1 MSQHTKSLET
11 SSAPARTAWKKPS
24 RLVVISVIVVILIC
38 STLFLLH
45 RSYEYSVNLSQS
57 LPETFFI
64 IEKQKPSHLNR
75 GDYIGFAWRGGWGY
89 PKQMTFVKQV
99 AGLEGD
105 RVYIHSRFLYVNG
118 ELIGYVKPKSQG
130 GIPLHPLNT
139 AVIPKG
145 KLFVRA
151 THINSFDSRYEEFGL
166 VDEQQII
173 GRAYGFL

>member
-1 MSQHTKSLET
+1 MSQHVKTL
-11 SSAPARTAWKKPS
+11 SAQACTTWKKPN
-24 RLVVISVIVVILIC
+24 RLVVISLLLVILVFG
-38 STLFLLH
+38 TLLLLH

-64 IEKQKPSHLNR
+64 IEKQKPYHLNR
-75 GDYIGFAWRGGWGY
+75 GEYIGFAWRGGWGY
-89 PKQMTFVKQV
+89 PKHMTFVKQV
-99 AGLEGD
+99 AGVAGD
-105 RVYIHSRFLYVNG
+105 RVYLHSRFLYVNG
-118 ELIGYVKPKSQG
+118 ELIGYVKPKSKG

-151 THINSFDSRYEEFGL
+151 THMDSFDSRYEEFGL